1 MPRTRSPRAR
11 PGTSRSQRIASS
23 ASCSSPTARTRRCA
37 SYCARRWRRSR
48 TSVMADANPAS
59 STACTA
65 SPPIPR
71 VTSTRPR
78 PTKASACR
86 SSSTRDSA
94 ASGQASRAC
103 SGRGNEFL
111 MRRAWGALTGLALL
125 VSSSGT
131 LAQGFPSKPVRIVVP
146 FPPGGGADT
155 LTRIMEPKLAAIWA
169 QPVIVENKP
178 GASGHIGA
186 DLVAK
191 SAPDGH
197 TLLMSSTAS
206 LTEKNVDQFAP
217 VSLVSASAYIVTANP
232 GVAAANIRELIA
244 LAKANPG
251 KLTFGSSGTGA
262 ASHLSAELFKAMAG
276 VDLLHVPYKGTG
288 QALTDLLA
296 GHVNLMFAPSQ
307 TVMPY
312 VRAGKL
318 KALAVTGA
326 RRSETLPDLP
336 TVAESG
342 LQGYEAVGWFG
353 LLAPAATPKASVA
366 RASADVNRVL
376 AMSDVREK
384 MLGLGAD
391 PAGNTPEE
399 FARFIREDQAKWSKL
414 MKEAGIK
421 AE

>member
-1 MPRTRSPRAR
+1 MRHAR
-11 PGTSRSQRIASS
+11 NTLAS
-23 ASCSSPTARTRRCA
+23 
-37 SYCARRWRRSR
+37 
-48 TSVMADANPAS
+48 VLMLL
-59 STACTA
+59 
-65 SPPIPR
+65 
-71 VTSTRPR
+71 
-78 PTKASACR
+78 
-86 SSSTRDSA
+86 SA
-94 ASGQASRAC
+94 ATA
-103 SGRGNEFL
+103 
-111 MRRAWGALTGLALL
+111 
-125 VSSSGT
+125 
-131 LAQGFPSKPVRIVVP
+131 LAQNFPSRPVRIVVP

-155 LTRIMEPKLAAIWA
+155 LARIMEPKLAGIWA
-169 QPVIVENKP
+169 QPIVVENRP

-186 DLVAK
+186 EFVAK
-191 SAPDGH
+191 SAPDGS

-312 VRAGKL
+312 VHAGKL

-326 RRSETLPDLP
+326 RRSETLP
-336 TVAESG
+336 
-342 LQGYEAVGWFG
+342 
-353 LLAPAATPKASVA
+353 PAATPKATVA

>member
-1 MPRTRSPRAR
+1 MRHAR
-11 PGTSRSQRIASS
+11 NTLAS
-23 ASCSSPTARTRRCA
+23 
-37 SYCARRWRRSR
+37 
-48 TSVMADANPAS
+48 VLMLL
-59 STACTA
+59 
-65 SPPIPR
+65 
-71 VTSTRPR
+71 
-78 PTKASACR
+78 
-86 SSSTRDSA
+86 SA
-94 ASGQASRAC
+94 ATA
-103 SGRGNEFL
+103 
-111 MRRAWGALTGLALL
+111 
-125 VSSSGT
+125 
-131 LAQGFPSKPVRIVVP
+131 LAQNFPSRPVRIVVP

-155 LTRIMEPKLAAIWA
+155 LARIMEPKLAGIWA
-169 QPVIVENKP
+169 QPIVVENRP

-186 DLVAK
+186 EFVAK
-191 SAPDGH
+191 SAPDGS

-288 QALTDLLA
+288 QGLTDLLA

-312 VRAGKL
+312 VHAGKL

-342 LQGYEAVGWFG
+342 LPGYEAVGWFG
-353 LLAPAATPKASVA
+353 LLAPAATPKSSVA

>member
-1 MPRTRSPRAR
+1 
-11 PGTSRSQRIASS
+11 
-23 ASCSSPTARTRRCA
+23 
-37 SYCARRWRRSR
+37 
-48 TSVMADANPAS
+48 
-59 STACTA
+59 
-65 SPPIPR
+65 
-71 VTSTRPR
+71 
-78 PTKASACR
+78 
-86 SSSTRDSA
+86 
-94 ASGQASRAC
+94 
-103 SGRGNEFL
+103 
-111 MRRAWGALTGLALL
+111 MRRAWEAFAGLALL
-125 VSSSGT
+125 FSAAGALS
-131 LAQGFPSKPVRIVVP
+131 QGFPSKPIHIVVP

-155 LTRIMEPKLAAIWA
+155 LARIMEPKLAGIWA
-169 QPVIVENKP
+169 QPIVVENRP

-186 DLVAK
+186 DFVAK

-206 LTEKNVDQFAP
+206 LTEKNVNQFAP

-262 ASHLSAELFKAMAG
+262 ASHLSAELFKGMAG

-296 GHVNLMFAPSQ
+296 GHVNLMFAPAQ

-312 VRAGKL
+312 VQAGRL
-318 KALAVTGA
+318 RALAVTGSK
-326 RRSETLPDLP
+326 RSETLPGLP
-336 TVAESG
+336 TVSESG
-342 LQGYEAVGWFG
+342 LPGYEAVGWFG
-353 LLAPAATPKASVA
+353 LLAPVATPKATVVKLSGEA
-366 RASADVNRVL
+366 NRVL

-391 PAGNTPEE
+391 PAGNTPDE
-399 FARFIREDQAKWSKL
+399 FARFIHDDQAKWSKL